1 MLVKLKISE
10 LPRWLRDIAP
20 LILVMVLIFFLSSRS
35 RLIDIESQTQER
47 LFYKTAHM
55 LAYAVLMWLWWR
67 ALAPE
72 RQITW
77 PLLAAAFV
85 LTVLYAISD
94 EIHQR
99 YVPGRHGQV
108 ADVLFD
114 SGGALAMLLLIR
126 RLKWLS
132 HFPES
137 MSFVSPQQIHFDKG
151 R

>member
-1 MLVKLKISE
+1 LLVKLKISD
-10 LPRWLRDIAP
+10 LPRWLRDVIP
-20 LILVMVLIFFLSSRS
+20 LILAIVLIFLFSSQS
-35 RLIDIESQTQER
+35 RLIDIESQAQER

-55 LAYAVLMWLWWR
+55 LAYAGLMWLWWR
-67 ALAPE
+67 TLAPQ

-77 PLLAAAFV
+77 SVLAIALIF
-85 LTVLYAISD
+85 TVLYAISD

-114 SGGALAMLLLIR
+114 TGGALAMLLLIR

-132 HFPES
+132 LFPES
-137 MSFVSPQQIHFDKG
+137 VSLFSRQQIHFDKG

>member
-1 MLVKLKISE
+1 MLAKLKISE
-10 LPRWLRDIAP
+10 LPRWLRDIIP
-20 LILVMVLIFFLSSRS
+20 LILAMVLIFLFSSQS
-35 RLIDIESQTQER
+35 RLIDIESQAQER

-55 LAYAVLMWLWWR
+55 LAYAGLMWLSWR
-67 ALAPE
+67 ALSPE
-72 RQITW
+72 RQTTW
-77 PLLAAAFV
+77 PVLATAFIF
-85 LTVLYAISD
+85 TVLYAISD

-132 HFPES
+132 IFPES
-137 MSFVSPQQIHFDKG
+137 ISLFSPQKIHFDEG